1 MQAEIETA
9 PASERGDT
17 VKGEIAFARRSADEG
32 GRPGVPP
39 RGYGELPV
47 VNHEVT
53 IRNVR
58 PIADKLSLDREGF
71 LVIRHQVRGCHS
83 WSLNGG
89 PFKAGQSITLRHGG
103 TLGVTDNDLMSHT
116 LVLTSGPSLR
126 IAHPTLGHP
135 GATLKI
141 TFTKPG
147 VYHFTTKAGEDYMA
161 GVKTI
166 GEDNVLKL
174 TVTVP

>member
-71 LVIRHQVRGCHS
+71 LVIRHQVPCVQTGDLEQVRTRYAEEM
-83 WSLNGG
+83 G
-89 PFKAGQSITLRHGG
+89 PFIR
-103 TLGVTDNDLMSHT
+103 
-116 LVLTSGPSLR
+116 
-126 IAHPTLGHP
+126 
-135 GATLKI
+135 
-141 TFTKPG
+141 
-147 VYHFTTKAGEDYMA
+147 
-161 GVKTI
+161 
-166 GEDNVLKL
+166 
-174 TVTVP
+174 

>member
-1 MQAEIETA
+1 MFSKRISLLLA
-9 PASERGDT
+9 PA
-17 VKGEIAFARRSADEG
+17 IAAALAVAVASNAAPGSA
-32 GRPGVPP
+32 
-39 RGYGELPV
+39 
-47 VNHEVT
+47 N
-53 IRNVR
+53 
-58 PIADKLSLDREGF
+58 

-174 TVTVP
+174 TVTVS